1 MVAINITN
9 RVIEVTLVALLL
21 AGCAAPASTPASV
34 LQPATPTAIP
44 PTVAPTPIPPTVTPT
59 AIPPTSTSTPDYIK
73 ATSLAD
79 ILGTWYNPNKKLYLR
94 FYEDGFLHHSHS
106 LDEID
111 TAPYAKHEI
120 WFDGTQISLKQL
132 EVSGVPS
139 CGDAIG
145 IYEIRLYSKGNIQ
158 IVKIKDSCPQRAGE
172 TALPFMPV
180 R

>member
-1 MVAINITN
+1 MIAFTISN

-21 AGCAAPASTPASV
+21 VGCAAPASTPAPV
-34 LQPATPTAIP
+34 LQPATPTAVP
-44 PTVAPTPIPPTVTPT
+44 PTVAPTPLPPTVTPT

-94 FYEDGFLHHSHS
+94 FYEDGILHHSHS

-111 TAPYAKHEI
+111 AAPHAKNEV
-120 WFDGTQISLKQL
+120 WFEGTQMSLKTI
-132 EVSGVPS
+132 EVSGVPP
-139 CGDAIG
+139 CGDKIG
-145 IYEIRLYSKGNIQ
+145 VYELRLYPEGNLQ
-158 IVKIKDSCPQRAGE
+158 IMKIKDSCPQRAGE
-172 TALPFMPV
+172 MALPFTPV

>member
-1 MVAINITN
+1 MVNFKITYC
-9 RVIEVTLVALLL
+9 VIHALLLALVL
-21 AGCAAPASTPASV
+21 AGCAAPASTPAPI
-34 LQPATPTAIP
+34 LQPATTTA
-44 PTVAPTPIPPTVTPT
+44 IPPTVTPT
-59 AIPPTSTSTPDYIK
+59 AVPPTSTSTPDYIK

-111 TAPYAKHEI
+111 AAPYAKHEI
-120 WFDGTQISLKQL
+120 WFEGTQISLKQL

-139 CGDAIG
+139 CGDSVG
-145 IYEIRLYSKGNIQ
+145 IYEIRLYPKGNIQ
-158 IVKIKDSCPQRAGE
+158 VVKIKDSCPQRAGD
-172 TALPFMPV
+172 TALPFTPV